1 MMLECINVTNNTLI
15 LAQSATFDVSPS
27 TLLASEGT
35 LIKALISS
43 GVLLIGVLVARWLA
57 IRAIRRHGLAQE
69 TRRRWLVH
77 TRNGALLIFA
87 LGLIIIWGSELRAL
101 AVTLVAIAAAIVIA
115 TKELI
120 MCVSGSLLKAGA
132 KSFAIGDRI
141 QVKETRGD
149 VIDQTLLS
157 TTIMEVGPGK
167 LTHQR
172 TGRGVVLP
180 NSMFVS
186 EPVTNESY
194 TDDYVLHVFSVPMK
208 REEPWQA
215 ARRELTEAARRQC
228 APHLEE
234 ARRHMQRLSEQQGL
248 DTPSVEPRVTIQY
261 PTAGEVHLI
270 VRVPTPVRARGQIE
284 QAILQDYFEQFDATT
299 GADNAP
305 PIASSAD
312 GSVNSGN

>member
-1 MMLECINVTNNTLI
+1 MAACIRLTEQVRLV
-15 LAQSATFDVSPS
+15 AQTTIHAANPPG
-27 TLLASEGT
+27 LLAPEGT
-35 LIKALISS
+35 MLRALVSS
-43 GVLLIGVLVARWLA
+43 AVLLTAMIIGRWLVA
-57 IRAIRRHGLAQE
+57 RAIRRQGLAQE
-69 TRRRWLVH
+69 MRRRWLVH
-77 TRNGALLIFA
+77 TRNGGLVILA

-132 KSFAIGDRI
+132 KSFGLGDRI

-172 TGRGVVLP
+172 TGRVVVLP
-180 NSMFVS
+180 NSLFVS

-208 REEPWQA
+208 REEPWPA
-215 ARRELTEAARRQC
+215 AREALTEAAKRQC

-234 ARRHMQRLSEQQGL
+234 ARTHMQKLSERQGL

-261 PTAGEVHLI
+261 PAAGEVHLI
-270 VRVPTPVRARGQIE
+270 VRVPTPVGNRGQIE
-284 QAILQDYFEQFDATT
+284 QAILNDYFENFQQTMQAGEAQET
-299 GADNAP
+299 
-305 PIASSAD
+305 SSAP
-312 GSVNSGN
+312 GEAPGT